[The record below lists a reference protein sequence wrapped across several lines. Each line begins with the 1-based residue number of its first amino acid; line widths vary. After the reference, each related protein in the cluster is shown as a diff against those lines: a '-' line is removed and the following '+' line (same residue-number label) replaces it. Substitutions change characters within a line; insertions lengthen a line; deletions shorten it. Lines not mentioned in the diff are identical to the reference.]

1 MPESSIHNQTPQTLK
16 EWQALAISLEIEGR
30 AFINGDYVDALS
42 GATRATFNP
51 ADGQKLAEVASCGPE
66 DANRA
71 VEVARKTF
79 ESGVWSQM
87 APMARKKVLVRL
99 AELIEQHG
107 DEIALLESL
116 DAGKPISDTTNV
128 DVPGAVTT
136 IRWSGEAIDK
146 IYDEIAPTG
155 ANEVGL
161 ITRMPLG
168 VVAAVVPWNFP
179 LSTTAWKLGP
189 ALATGNSVILKP
201 ASSTPLSAIKLA
213 GLAKQAGLPAGVL
226 NVLPGPGATLGKA
239 LGLHEDIDCL
249 TFTGSTEVG
258 KTLTEYSGQSNLKR
272 TFLELGGKSPNI
284 VFADADLDKA
294 ANAAALAIFYNQGET
309 CTAGSRLLV
318 EKSIATEFIE
328 RVRLASARFAPGHP
342 QDPNT
347 VMGALIDRNQFD
359 TVASY
364 VAQGLEQGAELVCG
378 GKPAV
383 VVEGGHYYEPTIFR
397 GVTTEMTI
405 AREEIFGP
413 VLSVIEF
420 DTEAQA
426 LQIANDSIYGLAAGI
441 WTKDINRAHRLAR
454 DLRAGS
460 VWINN
465 YFGGDITV
473 PFGGFKQSGNGRDKS
488 LHALDK
494 YCELKSTWIDLS

>member
-1 MPESSIHNQTPQTLK
+1 MSEQQTPQTLQ
-16 EWQALAISLEIEGR
+16 EWQAMAAGLAIEGR

-42 GATRATFNP
+42 GATRPTVNP
-51 ADGQKLAEVASCGPE
+51 ADGKELAQVASCGPE
-66 DANRA
+66 DAERA
-71 VEVARKTF
+71 VKVARETF
-79 ESGVWSQM
+79 ESGVWSKM
-87 APMARKKVLVRL
+87 PPMQRKKILVRF
-99 AELIEQHG
+99 AELIERNRE
-107 DEIALLESL
+107 EIALLESL
-116 DAGKPISDTTNV
+116 DAGKPIGDTMNV

-146 IYDEIAPTG
+146 IYDEVAPTG
-155 ANEVGL
+155 PDELGL
-161 ITRMPLG
+161 VTRMPLG
-168 VVAAVVPWNFP
+168 VVAAIVPWNFP

-201 ASSTPLSAIKLA
+201 ASNTPLTAIRLA
-213 GLAKQAGLPAGVL
+213 GLAKEAGLPDGVL
-226 NVLPGPGATLGKA
+226 NVLPGPGSSLGKA
-239 LGLHEDIDCL
+239 LGLRMDIDCL

-294 ANAAALAIFYNQGET
+294 ADAAALAIFYNQGET

-318 EKSIATEFIE
+318 EKSIADEFIE
-328 RVRLASARFAPGHP
+328 KVRKASERFKPGHP
-342 QDPNT
+342 QDPDT
-347 VMGALIDRNQFD
+347 VMGALIDRSQFD
-359 TVASY
+359 TVESY
-364 VAQGLEQGAELVCG
+364 VAKGLEQGAQLVCG
-378 GKPAV
+378 GAPAEAV
-383 VVEGGHYYEPTIFR
+383 AGGHYYEATVFR
-397 GVTTEMTI
+397 GVTGDMTI

-420 DTEAQA
+420 DSEAEA
-426 LQIANDSIYGLAAGI
+426 LRIANDSIYGLAAAV
-441 WTKDINRAHRLAR
+441 WTRDIGRAHRLAR

>member
-1 MPESSIHNQTPQTLK
+1 MSEQQKTPQTLQ
-16 EWQALAISLEIEGR
+16 EWQALAASLKIEGR
-30 AFINGDYVDALS
+30 AFINGEYVDALS
-42 GATRATFNP
+42 GDTRATINP
-51 ADGQKLAEVASCGPE
+51 ADGQELAQIASCGPD
-66 DANRA
+66 DADLA
-71 VEVARKTF
+71 VKIARKTF
-79 ESGVWSQM
+79 ESGVWSHM
-87 APMARKKVLVRL
+87 PPMERKKILVRF
-99 AELIEQHG
+99 AELIEQNKA
-107 DEIALLESL
+107 EIALLESL
-116 DAGKPISDTTNV
+116 DAGKPISDTMNV

-136 IRWSGEAIDK
+136 IRWSGEAVDK
-146 IYDEIAPTG
+146 VYDEVAPTG
-155 ANEVGL
+155 PNELGL
-161 ITRMPLG
+161 VTRMPLG
-168 VVAAVVPWNFP
+168 VVAAIVPWNFP

-201 ASSTPLSAIKLA
+201 ASNTPLTAIKLA
-213 GLAKQAGLPAGVL
+213 GLAKEAGLPDGVL
-226 NVLPGPGATLGKA
+226 NVLPGPGSSLGKA
-239 LGLHEDIDCL
+239 LGLHMDIDCL

-294 ANAAALAIFYNQGET
+294 AEAAALAIFYNQGET

-318 EKSIATEFIE
+318 EKGIADEFIE
-328 RVRLASARFAPGHP
+328 KVKKASERFKPGHP

-347 VMGALIDRNQFD
+347 VMGALIDQSQFD
-359 TVASY
+359 TVEFY
-364 VAQGLEQGAELVCG
+364 VAKGLEQGAQLVCG
-378 GKPAV
+378 GKPADAV
-383 VVEGGHYYEPTIFR
+383 AGGHYFEPTVFR
-397 GVTTEMTI
+397 GVTGDMTI

-420 DTEAQA
+420 ESEEEA
-426 LQIANDSIYGLAAGI
+426 LRIANDSIYGLAAGV
-441 WTKDINRAHRLAR
+441 WTHNIGRAHRMAR

-460 VWINN
+460 VWVNN